1 MTPEVTASLPAML
14 AGLDPQL
21 RPDRY
26 VFATLGPGTPPPAEA
41 VAMFEE
47 DEGRTIV
54 LPDEDAHRLGLEA
67 RYPCAW
73 ITLRVRSEL
82 AGVGLLA
89 RVTSALAG
97 RGISVNPI
105 SAVHHDHLFVPYE
118 RAADAMD
125 VLHELSSRAARSPA
139 ARSPLPGGDYELD
152 DDPAR
157 IDRDVVWEF
166 LSTEAYWSGWRTR
179 VDVETQLDR
188 AWRVIGA
195 YRRATGEMVGFAR
208 AVSDGVSFGYLADVF
223 VLAPDRGAGLGP
235 ALVAAVTDDPR
246 VRWVLFTRDAHGLY
260 ERFGFAAPDET
271 CVVRP
276 GAG

>member
-1 MTPEVTASLPAML
+1 VTSLPAML

-21 RPDRY
+21 RPGRY
-26 VFATLGPGTPPPAEA
+26 VFCTVPRATAPVAEA

-47 DEGRTIV
+47 DEGRTFV
-54 LPDEDAHRLGLEA
+54 LLDDDARRLGWDA

-105 SAVHHDHLFVPYE
+105 SAVHHDHLFVPHE
-118 RAADAMD
+118 RAADAMA
-125 VLHELSSRAARSPA
+125 VLGELSSRAVRSADPVG
-139 ARSPLPGGDYELD
+139 PYELD

-157 IDRDVVWEF
+157 IDREVVWQF
-166 LSTEAYWSGWRTR
+166 LSTEAYWSRWRTR
-179 VDVETQLDR
+179 ADVETQLDR
-188 AWRVIGA
+188 AWRVVGA
-195 YRRATGEMVGFAR
+195 YRRPTGEMVGFAR

-223 VLAPDRGAGLGP
+223 VLAADRGAGLGP
-235 ALVAAVTDDPR
+235 ALVATITDDPR
-246 VRWVLFTRDAHGLY
+246 VRWVLFTGDAHGLY
-260 ERFGFAAPDET
+260 ERFGFTAPDRT
-271 CVVRP
+271 CMVRP
-276 GAG
+276 GIG